1 MSVTLTINGKEQ
13 TAETGQTILELARAN
28 NIYIPT
34 LCDYPGLPPHGSCR
48 LCIVQVKGRSST
60 PTACTTQVEEGM
72 VVETDSPLVKEL
84 RVELLRMLLAEHPGN
99 CLFCPENE
107 HCKECM
113 VTLRKT
119 SVTTGCRTC
128 PADQQC
134 ELQDVVN
141 SIGLKSVAYPARYRG
156 LRVEKEDPFF
166 DRDYNLCVLCSRCI
180 RVCEALHFTNIPTY
194 VMRGSETRVGT
205 SFDKSHMDAGCSFC
219 GACVDA
225 CPTGTL
231 WDKTSRWDG
240 KPDEEVHS
248 TCPFCSLGCEVSLLT
263 KKNGSQMIISSHP
276 AHIGEPLCVKGRF
289 GVTEMVN
296 HPRRLKTVSHVIAGQ
311 SVHTSWEDVIQR
323 TAARLSACEPGDF
336 SMLVSADC
344 SSEDLYIANKF
355 SRQVMGSNAILNTA
369 ARYGNRLKTVQRLL
383 QSSQAPQVLENADLV
398 FCLGMDLQ
406 YFQSN
411 LEVYLKNAVERGA
424 RVVTLNSREHVPGRF
439 ATLWLQPQSGEEA
452 SSLDAIAR
460 GAGEGKEQEVVNYL
474 NEAKKPVL
482 LVGNDFLVR
491 MPDAVERLVLATGAA
506 IVAIPAEANL
516 YGAFQLGL
524 GAVSQQTMPKVLYLV
539 GSALPQSITPDT
551 FIIYQNTH
559 LPAQNFLEG
568 ILLPMA
574 AFGEAEGSMV
584 DQSGAIKHFSA
595 AVMPAGDALPGWDIL
610 CKIGQA
616 MGKLGFEFAG
626 AAEITRVIDTGW
638 RDWQSSGPVPAWL
651 DAPEEHDYMGTPLS
665 TWVAGLRQ
673 LKNTAREET

>member
-1 MSVTLTINGKEQ
+1 MSVTLTINGKEL
-13 TAETGQTILELARAN
+13 TAENGQTILELARAN

-48 LCIVQVKGRSST
+48 LCIVQIKGRSST
-60 PTACTTQVEEGM
+60 PTACTTQVQEGM
-72 VVETDSPLVKEL
+72 VVETDTPLVKEL

-107 HCKECM
+107 HCEECM

-141 SIGLKSVAYPARYRG
+141 SIGLESVSYPVRYRA

-166 DRDYNLCVLCSRCI
+166 NRDYNLCVLCSRCI

-205 SFDKSHMDAGCSFC
+205 SFDKSYIDAGCSFC

-225 CPTGTL
+225 CPTGSL

-240 KPDEEVHS
+240 KPDEVVYS
-248 TCPFCSLGCEVSLLT
+248 TCPFCSLGCEMKLHT

-276 AHIGEPLCVKGRF
+276 AQIEEPLCVKGRF

-296 HPRRLKTVSHVIAGQ
+296 HPRRLKTVSHVSAELP
-311 SVHTSWEDVIQR
+311 VHASWEDVIQS
-323 TAARLSACEPGDF
+323 TATRLSAFELEVFG
-336 SMLVSADC
+336 MLVSADC
-344 SSEDLYIANKF
+344 TNEDLYIADRF
-355 SRQVMGSNAILNTA
+355 SREVMGSPAILTAA
-369 ARYGNRLKTVQRLL
+369 ARYGNGLKTVKRLL
-383 QSSQAPQVLENADLV
+383 QRSQAPQELEKADLI

-406 YFQSN
+406 YFKSN
-411 LEVYLKNAVERGA
+411 LEVYLKHAVERGIQ
-424 RVVTLNSREHVPGRF
+424 VVTLNAHEHVPGRF
-439 ATLWLQPQSGEEA
+439 ATMWLQPRYGEEEA
-452 SSLDAIAR
+452 FLSMIAQ
-460 GAGEGKEQEVVNYL
+460 GDGEGNVQKAGKLIQ
-474 NEAKKPVL
+474 EAKKPVL

-516 YGAFQLGL
+516 YGALKLGL
-524 GAVSQQTMPKVLYLV
+524 GAVPQQKIPKVLYLV
-539 GSALPQSITPDT
+539 GSAIPQSIAPDT
-551 FIIYQNTH
+551 FIIFQNTH
-559 LPAQNFLEG
+559 LPAENFQEG
-568 ILLPMA
+568 ILFPMA

-584 DQSGAIKHFSA
+584 DQSGTLKHFSA
-595 AVMPAGDALPGWDIL
+595 VVKPAEML
-610 CKIGQA
+610 CRG
-616 MGKLGFEFAG
+616 GKFC
-626 AAEITRVIDTGW
+626 
-638 RDWQSSGPVPAWL
+638 
-651 DAPEEHDYMGTPLS
+651 
-665 TWVAGLRQ
+665 AGLHRQ
-673 LKNTAREET
+673 WGNPVLSIQERMR